1 MPVLVLAYLIFE
13 VLSIVL
19 VATFIVFILFV
30 GLQAESK
37 DAWTE
42 VALEAVIWAI
52 ILCKPQQK
60 VYYGQETQRLSDAAF
75 I

>member
-60 VYYGQETQRLSDAAF
+60 VYYGKETQRLSDAAF